1 MNNNLGNYLSKLD
14 NHHKNNI
21 INNCNKNKSFDNFI
35 LYSSKLNITLF
46 NNNKNNTPKSH
57 DYLLTKFKEYKEVL
71 VRSFGIKIVKN
82 YNEHLHNIL
91 FYIKHNYKKLEIK
104 INYINSLIDI
114 LENIIND
121 KTLYLLLSN
130 KTENRKINYS
140 LDSIN
145 INKKKKLE
153 IIDFSQDLFITSDE
167 LTTSDEYKQDNCVN
181 LVLSQNTPFIAEY
194 SN

>member
-21 INNCNKNKSFDNFI
+21 INNCNKNKSFNNFI
-35 LYSSKLNITLF
+35 LYSSKLNISLF
-46 NNNKNNTPKSH
+46 NNNKTNTPKTH
-57 DYLLTKFKEYKEVL
+57 DFLLTKFKEYKEVL

-82 YNEHLHNIL
+82 YNDHSHNIL
-91 FYIKHNYKKLEIK
+91 HYIKYNYKKLETK
-104 INYINSLIDI
+104 INYINSLINI

-121 KTLYLLLSN
+121 KILHCLLSN
-130 KTENRKINYS
+130 KIENRKIIYS

-145 INKKKKLE
+145 INEKKKLE
-153 IIDFSQDLFITSDE
+153 IIDFSHDLFITSDE
-167 LTTSDEYKQDNCVN
+167 LTTSDEYKQSNSVN
-181 LVLSQNTPFIAEY
+181 LVLRQDTPFIAEY